1 MNHHDFNGD
10 VIIIQHVR
18 HEQSLHLVRI
28 MLSFAWCVP
37 TLVNYISKTYT
48 CKICTAPRH
57 CCFEGAFALAFS
69 ITHLRLLLENRTAVC
84 HQI

>member
-1 MNHHDFNGD
+1 MDHHDFNGD
-10 VIIIQHVR
+10 VIIVQHVR
-18 HEQSLHLVRI
+18 HKQSLHLVRI
-28 MLSFAWCVP
+28 MFSFAWNMP
-37 TLVNYISKTYT
+37 TSLNYISKVYT
-48 CKICTAPRH
+48 RKIRTTLRH